1 MRYARVTDMYGNLYL
16 VSTPIGNLEDLTFR
30 AVKILSSVD
39 IILAESVERTK
50 KLLSHYDIDAKVVSF
65 NKDNEK
71 RKTKDVIAHLQNSK
85 NIALVSDAGTPSIS
99 DPGFY
104 LLSNIDE
111 RIKIIP
117 IPGVSS
123 ITCALSVSKIPMN
136 GFTFLGFLPKKEND
150 RKNKL
155 LKSSS
160 AELPI
165 CLFESKHRIL
175 DLFEDISSIFGEDTM
190 VGLFREMTKI
200 YETITHKSVKEHISD
215 FKTKIPKGEYVVI
228 VAPNRHVEL
237 EKPYI
242 SIIKRLILKNFSNK
256 DIVDLIK
263 PISVD
268 SKKEIYKIVLS
279 IRQGE

>member
-1 MRYARVTDMYGNLYL
+1 MYGNLYL

-39 IILAESVERTK
+39 LILAESLERTN
-50 KLLSHYDIDAKVVSF
+50 KLLSHYDIDARIISF

-71 RKTKDVIAHLQNSK
+71 RKIKSVIDYLKNSK

-104 LLSNIDE
+104 LLSNLDSE
-111 RIKIIP
+111 IKVIP
-117 IPGVSS
+117 IPGTSS
-123 ITCALSVSKIPMN
+123 LTCALSVSKIPMN
-136 GFTFLGFLPKKEND
+136 RFTFLGFLPKKQND

-155 LKSSS
+155 LQVSRNGS
-160 AELPI
+160 AL
-165 CLFESKHRIL
+165 CLFESKHRL
-175 DLFEDISSIFGEDTM
+175 LGLLEDISSIFGEDTT

-200 YETITHKSVKEHISD
+200 YESITHKSVSEHIIDLISNS
-215 FKTKIPKGEYVVI
+215 PKGEFVVI
-228 VAPNRHVEL
+228 VAPYQHLES

-242 SIIKRLILKNFSNK
+242 SMIKSLIHKNFSNK

-263 PISVD
+263 LISSD
-268 SKKEIYKIVLS
+268 PKKEIYKIVLS
-279 IRQGE
+279 IRQDE

>member
-1 MRYARVTDMYGNLYL
+1 MSNMYGNLYL
-16 VSTPIGNLEDLTFR
+16 VSTPIGNLEDVTFR
-30 AVKILSSVD
+30 AVKVLSSVD

-50 KLLSHYDIDAKVVSF
+50 KLLSHYDIDAKVISF

-71 RKTKDVIAHLQNSK
+71 RKIKNAVACLKESK
-85 NIALVSDAGTPSIS
+85 NIALVSDAGSPCVS

-104 LLSNIDE
+104 LLSNLDE
-111 RIKIIP
+111 EIKIIP
-117 IPGVSS
+117 IPGASS

-155 LKSSS
+155 LQAYST
-160 AELPI
+160 ELPLCI
-165 CLFESKHRIL
+165 FESKHRLL
-175 DLFEDISSIFGEDTM
+175 DLFKEISSIFGEDTL

-200 YETITHKSVKEHISD
+200 YETITHKSVSEHISD
-215 FKTKIPKGEYVVI
+215 LEKNTPKGEFVII
-228 VAPNRHVEL
+228 VAPNRHVEI

-263 PISVD
+263 SVSSD

>member
-1 MRYARVTDMYGNLYL
+1 MYGNLYL

-30 AVKILSSVD
+30 AVKVLSSVD
-39 IILAESVERTK
+39 IILAESVQRTK
-50 KLLSHYDIDAKVVSF
+50 KLLSHYDIDTKVISF

-71 RKTKDVIAHLQNSK
+71 RKIKNAVACLKESK
-85 NIALVSDAGTPSIS
+85 NIALVSDAGSPCVS

-104 LLSNIDE
+104 LLSNLDE
-111 RIKIIP
+111 EIKIIP
-117 IPGVSS
+117 IPGASS

-155 LKSSS
+155 LQAYST
-160 AELPI
+160 ELPLCI
-165 CLFESKHRIL
+165 FESKHRLL
-175 DLFEDISSIFGEDTM
+175 DLFEEISSIFGEDTL

-200 YETITHKSVKEHISD
+200 YETITHKSVTEHIFD
-215 FKTKIPKGEYVVI
+215 LKKNKPKGEFVII
-228 VAPNRHVEL
+228 VAPNRHIEI

-242 SIIKRLILKNFSNK
+242 SIIKRLILKKFSNK

-263 PISVD
+263 PISTD

>member
-1 MRYARVTDMYGNLYL
+1 MYGNLYL

-30 AVKILSSVD
+30 AVKVLSSVD

-50 KLLSHYDIDAKVVSF
+50 KLLSYYDIDAKVISF

-71 RKTKDVIAHLQNSK
+71 RKINNAVAYLKASK
-85 NIALVSDAGTPSIS
+85 NIALVSDAGTPCVS

-104 LLSNIDE
+104 LLSNLDE
-111 RIKIIP
+111 EIKIIP
-117 IPGVSS
+117 IPGASS

-155 LKSSS
+155 LQAYST
-160 AELPI
+160 ELPLCI
-165 CLFESKHRIL
+165 FESKHRLL
-175 DLFEDISSIFGEDTM
+175 DLLEDICSIFGEDAM

-200 YETITHKSVKEHISD
+200 YETITHKSVTEHIFD
-215 FKTKIPKGEYVVI
+215 LKKNTPKGEFVII
-228 VAPNRHVEL
+228 VAPNRHVKI

-263 PISVD
+263 SISTD

>member
-1 MRYARVTDMYGNLYL
+1 MSNMYGNLYL

-30 AVKILSSVD
+30 AVKVLSSVD

-50 KLLSHYDIDAKVVSF
+50 KLLSHYDIDAKVISF

-71 RKTKDVIAHLQNSK
+71 RKINNAVACLKASK
-85 NIALVSDAGTPSIS
+85 NIALVSDAGTPCVS

-104 LLSNIDE
+104 LLSHLDE
-111 RIKIIP
+111 EIKIIP
-117 IPGVSS
+117 IPGASS

-155 LKSSS
+155 LQAYST
-160 AELPI
+160 ELPLCI
-165 CLFESKHRIL
+165 FESKHRLL
-175 DLFEDISSIFGEDTM
+175 DLLEDICSIFGEDVM

-200 YETITHKSVKEHISD
+200 YETITHKSVTEHIFD
-215 FKTKIPKGEYVVI
+215 LKKNTPKGEFVII
-228 VAPNRHVEL
+228 VAPNRHVEI

-263 PISVD
+263 SISTD

>member
-1 MRYARVTDMYGNLYL
+1 MYGNLYL

-30 AVKILSSVD
+30 AVNILGSVD
-39 IILAESVERTK
+39 IILAESVERTN
-50 KLLSHYDIDAKVVSF
+50 KLLSHYDIDAKVISF

-71 RKTKDVIAHLQNSK
+71 SKIKNAIAFLKDSK
-85 NIALVSDAGTPSIS
+85 NIALVSDAGTPCVS

-104 LLSNIDE
+104 LLSNLDE
-111 RIKIIP
+111 EINIIP

-123 ITCALSVSKIPMN
+123 ITCALSVSKIPIN
-136 GFTFLGFLPKKEND
+136 GFTFLGFLPKKQND

-155 LKSSS
+155 LQASSS
-160 AELPI
+160 ELPLCI
-165 CLFESKHRIL
+165 FESKHRLL
-175 DLFEDISSIFGEDTM
+175 DLLEEISSIFGKDTL

-200 YETITHKSVKEHISD
+200 YETITHKNVAEHIFD
-215 FKTKIPKGEYVVI
+215 LKKNTPKGEFVVI
-228 VAPNRHVEL
+228 IAPNRHVEI

-242 SIIKRLILKNFSNK
+242 STIKRLILKNFSNK

-263 PISVD
+263 PLSTD

>member
-1 MRYARVTDMYGNLYL
+1 MYGNLYL

-50 KLLSHYDIDAKVVSF
+50 KLLSHYEIDGKVISF

-71 RKTKDVIAHLQNSK
+71 RKTKDVITHLKNSK
-85 NIALVSDAGTPSIS
+85 NIALVSDAGTPCVS

-104 LLSNIDE
+104 LLSNLNRD
-111 RIKIIP
+111 IKIIP
-117 IPGVSS
+117 IPGASS
-123 ITCALSVSKIPMN
+123 ITCALAVSRIPMN

-215 FKTKIPKGEYVVI
+215 LKNKIPKGEYVVI

-263 PISVD
+263 PVSVD

>member
-1 MRYARVTDMYGNLYL
+1 MSNMYGNLYL

-30 AVKILSSVD
+30 AVKVLSSVD

-50 KLLSHYDIDAKVVSF
+50 KLLSYYDIDAKVISF

-71 RKTKDVIAHLQNSK
+71 RKINNAVAYLKASK
-85 NIALVSDAGTPSIS
+85 NIALVSDAGTPCVS

-104 LLSNIDE
+104 LLSNLDE
-111 RIKIIP
+111 EIKIIP
-117 IPGVSS
+117 IPCASS

-136 GFTFLGFLPKKEND
+136 GFTFLGFLPKKVND

-155 LKSSS
+155 LQAYST
-160 AELPI
+160 ELPLCI
-165 CLFESKHRIL
+165 FESKHRLL
-175 DLFEDISSIFGEDTM
+175 DLLEDICSIFGEDAM

-200 YETITHKSVKEHISD
+200 YETITHKSVTEHIFD
-215 FKTKIPKGEYVVI
+215 LKKNTPKGEFVII
-228 VAPNRHVEL
+228 VAPSRYVEI

-263 PISVD
+263 SISSD

>member
-1 MRYARVTDMYGNLYL
+1 MCNMYGNLYL

-30 AVKILSSVD
+30 AVKVLSSVD

-50 KLLSHYDIDAKVVSF
+50 KLLSHYDIDTKVISF

-71 RKTKDVIAHLQNSK
+71 RKIKNAVACLKESK
-85 NIALVSDAGTPSIS
+85 SIALVSDAGTPCIS

-104 LLSNIDE
+104 LLSNLDE
-111 RIKIIP
+111 EIKIIP
-117 IPGVSS
+117 IPGASS

-155 LKSSS
+155 LQAYST
-160 AELPI
+160 ELPLCI
-165 CLFESKHRIL
+165 FESKHRLL
-175 DLFEDISSIFGEDTM
+175 DLFEEIRSIFGEDTL

-200 YETITHKSVKEHISD
+200 YETITHKSVTEHILD
-215 FKTKIPKGEYVVI
+215 LKKNIPKGEFVII
-228 VAPNRHVEL
+228 VAPNRHIEI

-263 PISVD
+263 SVSTD
-268 SKKEIYKIVLS
+268 SKKEIYKMVLS

>member
-1 MRYARVTDMYGNLYL
+1 MSNMYGNLYL

-30 AVKILSSVD
+30 AVKVLRSVD
-39 IILAESVERTK
+39 IILAESIERTK
-50 KLLSHYDIDAKVVSF
+50 KLLSHYDIDTKVISF

-71 RKTKDVIAHLQNSK
+71 RKIKNAVHCLKESK
-85 NIALVSDAGTPSIS
+85 NIALVSDAGTPCVS

-104 LLSNIDE
+104 LLSNLDE
-111 RIKIIP
+111 EIKIIP

-155 LKSSS
+155 LQAYSS
-160 AELPI
+160 ELPLCI
-165 CLFESKHRIL
+165 FESKHRL
-175 DLFEDISSIFGEDTM
+175 LGLFEEISSIFGEDTL

-200 YETITHKSVKEHISD
+200 YETITHKSVTEHIFD
-215 FKTKIPKGEYVVI
+215 LKKNTPKGEFVII
-228 VAPNRHVEL
+228 VAPNRQIEI

-263 PISVD
+263 SISTD

>member
-1 MRYARVTDMYGNLYL
+1 MYGKLYL

-30 AVKILSSVD
+30 AVKILGSVD
-39 IILAESVERTK
+39 LIIAESVERTN
-50 KLLSHYDIDAKVVSF
+50 KLLAHYNIDAKVISF

-71 RKTKDVIAHLQNSK
+71 RKIKNVVTFLKDSK
-85 NIALVSDAGTPSIS
+85 NIALVSDAGTPCVS

-104 LLSNIDE
+104 LLSNLDDE
-111 RIKIIP
+111 VKVIP

-123 ITCALSVSKIPMN
+123 ITCALSISKIPMN
-136 GFTFLGFLPKKEND
+136 GFIFLGFLPKKEND

-155 LKSSS
+155 LQASSTN
-160 AELPI
+160 LPL
-165 CLFESKHRIL
+165 CLFESKHRL
-175 DLFEDISSIFGEDTM
+175 LNLFEDISSIFGKDTM
-190 VGLFREMTKI
+190 VGLHREMTKI
-200 YETITHKSVKEHISD
+200 YETISHKSVSEHISD
-215 FKTKIPKGEYVVI
+215 LKKNTPKGEFVVI
-228 VAPNRHVEL
+228 VAPNQQVEV

-242 SIIKRLILKNFSNK
+242 SIIKSLILKNFSNK

>member
-1 MRYARVTDMYGNLYL
+1 MYGNLYL

-50 KLLSHYDIDAKVVSF
+50 KLLSHYGIDAKVISF

-71 RKTKDVIAHLQNSK
+71 RKTKNVITYLEDSK
-85 NIALVSDAGTPSIS
+85 NIALVSDAGTPSVS

-104 LLSNIDE
+104 LLSKLDE
-111 RIKIIP
+111 EIKIIP

-136 GFTFLGFLPKKEND
+136 KFIFLGFLPKKEND

-155 LKSSS
+155 LQASSS
-160 AELPI
+160 ELPI
-165 CLFESKHRIL
+165 CLFESKHRLL
-175 DLFEDISSIFGEDTM
+175 DLLEDICSIFGEDTM

-200 YETITHKSVKEHISD
+200 YETVTHKSVVEHIFD
-215 FKTKIPKGEYVVI
+215 LKTTAPKGEFVVI
-228 VAPNRHVEL
+228 VAPNRCVEL

-263 PISVD
+263 PISLD
-268 SKKEIYKIVLS
+268 SKKEIYKSVLS

>member
-1 MRYARVTDMYGNLYL
+1 MSNMYGNLYL

-30 AVKILSSVD
+30 AVKVLSSVD

-50 KLLSHYDIDAKVVSF
+50 KLLSHYDIDAKVISF

-71 RKTKDVIAHLQNSK
+71 RKINNAVACLKASK
-85 NIALVSDAGTPSIS
+85 NIALVSDAGTPCVS

-104 LLSNIDE
+104 LLSHLDE
-111 RIKIIP
+111 EIKIIP
-117 IPGVSS
+117 IPGASS
-123 ITCALSVSKIPMN
+123 ITCAIAVSKIPMN
-136 GFTFLGFLPKKEND
+136 GFTFLGFLPRKEND

-155 LKSSS
+155 LQAYST
-160 AELPI
+160 ELPLCI
-165 CLFESKHRIL
+165 FESKHRLL
-175 DLFEDISSIFGEDTM
+175 DLLREISSIFGEDTL

-200 YETITHKSVKEHISD
+200 YETITHKSVTEHIFD
-215 FKTKIPKGEYVVI
+215 LKKNTPKGEFVII
-228 VAPNRHVEL
+228 VAPNRQAEI

-263 PISVD
+263 SISSD

>member
-1 MRYARVTDMYGNLYL
+1 MCGNLYL

-50 KLLSHYDIDAKVVSF
+50 KLLSHYDIDVKVISY

-71 RKTKDVIAHLQNSK
+71 RKIKNAVAYLKESK
-85 NIALVSDAGTPSIS
+85 NIALVSDAGTPCVS

-104 LLSNIDE
+104 LLSNLDE
-111 RIKIIP
+111 QIKIIP

-123 ITCALSVSKIPMN
+123 ITCALSVSKIPVN
-136 GFTFLGFLPKKEND
+136 GFIFLGFLPKKEND

-155 LKSSS
+155 LQTSST
-160 AELPI
+160 ELPL
-165 CLFESKHRIL
+165 CLFESKHRLL
-175 DLFEDISSIFGEDTM
+175 DLLGDISSIFGEDTK

-200 YETITHKSVKEHISD
+200 HETISHKSVNEHISD
-215 FKTKIPKGEYVVI
+215 LKKNTPKGEYVVI
-228 VAPNRHVEL
+228 VAPNERVKL

-242 SIIKRLILKNFSNK
+242 STIKRLILKSFSNK
-256 DIVDLIK
+256 DIVDLVK
-263 PISVD
+263 DISTD
-268 SKKEIYKIVLS
+268 SKKEIYKTVLS
-279 IRQGE
+279 IRQDE

>member
-1 MRYARVTDMYGNLYL
+1 MYGNLYL

-30 AVKILSSVD
+30 AVKILGSVD

-50 KLLSHYDIDAKVVSF
+50 KLLSHYEIDVKVISF

-71 RKTKDVIAHLQNSK
+71 RKTKDVIAYLQNSK

-111 RIKIIP
+111 KVKIIP

-123 ITCALSVSKIPMN
+123 ITCALSVSKIPIN

-160 AELPI
+160 TELPI
-165 CLFESKHRIL
+165 CLFESKHRL
-175 DLFEDISSIFGEDTM
+175 LGLLEDISSIFGEDTM

-200 YETITHKSVKEHISD
+200 YETITHKSVAEHIFD
-215 FKTKIPKGEYVVI
+215 LKKNTPKGEFVVFI
-228 VAPNRHVEL
+228 APNRHIEI
-237 EKPYI
+237 EKQYI
-242 SIIKRLILKNFSNK
+242 SIMLKM
-256 DIVDLIK
+256 
-263 PISVD
+263 
-268 SKKEIYKIVLS
+268 
-279 IRQGE
+279 R

>member
-1 MRYARVTDMYGNLYL
+1 MCGNLYL

-30 AVKILSSVD
+30 AVKILSGVD
-39 IILAESVERTK
+39 IILAESVERTN
-50 KLLSHYDIDAKVVSF
+50 KLLSHYDIDTKVISF
-65 NKDNEK
+65 NKDNER
-71 RKTKDVIAHLQNSK
+71 RKIKSAIAYLKDSK
-85 NIALVSDAGTPSIS
+85 NIALVSDAGTPSVS

-111 RIKIIP
+111 EIKIIP
-117 IPGVSS
+117 IPGASS
-123 ITCALSVSKIPMN
+123 ITCALAVSKIPMN

-155 LKSSS
+155 LQASSS
-160 AELPI
+160 ALPLV
-165 CLFESKHRIL
+165 LFESKHRLL
-175 DLFEDISSIFGEDTM
+175 DLLENICAIFGEDTV

-200 YETITHKSVKEHISD
+200 YETITHKSVREHLLD
-215 FKTKIPKGEYVVI
+215 LKNNTPKGEFVVI
-228 VAPNRHVEL
+228 VAPNHHVET

-242 SIIKRLILKNFSNK
+242 SIIKRLILKKFSNK

-263 PISVD
+263 PLSTD

>member
-1 MRYARVTDMYGNLYL
+1 MYGNLYL

-30 AVKILSSVD
+30 AVKVLSSVD

-50 KLLSHYDIDAKVVSF
+50 KLLSYYDIDAKVISF

-71 RKTKDVIAHLQNSK
+71 RKINNAVASLKASK
-85 NIALVSDAGTPSIS
+85 NIALVSDAGTPCVS

-104 LLSNIDE
+104 LLSNLDE
-111 RIKIIP
+111 EIKIIP
-117 IPGVSS
+117 IPGASS

-155 LKSSS
+155 LQAYSV
-160 AELPI
+160 ELPLCI
-165 CLFESKHRIL
+165 FESKHRLL
-175 DLFEDISSIFGEDTM
+175 DLLEDICSIFGEDAM

-200 YETITHKSVKEHISD
+200 YETITHKSVTEHIFD
-215 FKTKIPKGEYVVI
+215 LKKNTPKGEFVII
-228 VAPNRHVEL
+228 VAPNRHVKI

-263 PISVD
+263 SISTD

>member
-1 MRYARVTDMYGNLYL
+1 MYGNLYL

-30 AVKILSSVD
+30 AAKILGTVD
-39 IILAESVERTK
+39 IILAESVERTNR
-50 KLLSHYDIDAKVVSF
+50 LLSHYNIDAKVISF

-71 RKTKDVIAHLQNSK
+71 RKIKSVVALLQDSK
-85 NIALVSDAGTPSIS
+85 NIALVSDAGTPCIS

-104 LLSNIDE
+104 LLSNLDRE
-111 RIKIIP
+111 IKIIP
-117 IPGVSS
+117 IPGASS
-123 ITCALSVSKIPMN
+123 ITCALAVSKIPMN

-155 LKSSS
+155 LRAHST
-160 AELPI
+160 ELPLCI
-165 CLFESKHRIL
+165 FESKHRLL
-175 DLFEDISSIFGEDTM
+175 DLLEEISSIFGEDTL

-200 YETITHKSVKEHISD
+200 YETISHKSVIEHIFD
-215 FKTKIPKGEYVVI
+215 LKKNTPKGEFVII
-228 VAPNRHVEL
+228 VAPNRHVEI

-263 PISVD
+263 SISPD

-279 IRQGE
+279 IRQDE

>member
-1 MRYARVTDMYGNLYL
+1 MYGNLYL

-30 AVKILSSVD
+30 AVKVLSSVD

-50 KLLSHYDIDAKVVSF
+50 KLLSHYDIDTKVISF

-71 RKTKDVIAHLQNSK
+71 RKIKNAVHCLKESK
-85 NIALVSDAGTPSIS
+85 NIALVSDAGTPCVS

-104 LLSNIDE
+104 LLSNLDE
-111 RIKIIP
+111 EIKIIP

-155 LKSSS
+155 LQAYSS
-160 AELPI
+160 ELPLCI
-165 CLFESKHRIL
+165 FESKHRLL
-175 DLFEDISSIFGEDTM
+175 DLFEEISSIFGEDTL

-200 YETITHKSVKEHISD
+200 YETITHKSVTEHIFD
-215 FKTKIPKGEYVVI
+215 LKKNAPKGEFVII
-228 VAPNRHVEL
+228 VAPNRHIEI

-263 PISVD
+263 SISTD
-268 SKKEIYKIVLS
+268 SKKEIYKTVLS

>member
-1 MRYARVTDMYGNLYL
+1 MSNMYGNLYL

-30 AVKILSSVD
+30 AVKVLSSVD

-50 KLLSHYDIDAKVVSF
+50 KLLSHYDIDVKVISF

-71 RKTKDVIAHLQNSK
+71 RKIKNAVAYLKESK
-85 NIALVSDAGTPSIS
+85 NIALVSDAGTPCVS

-104 LLSNIDE
+104 LLSNLDE
-111 RIKIIP
+111 EIKIIP
-117 IPGVSS
+117 IPGASS

-155 LKSSS
+155 LQAYSS
-160 AELPI
+160 ELPLCI
-165 CLFESKHRIL
+165 FESKHRLL
-175 DLFEDISSIFGEDTM
+175 DLFEEISSIFGEDTL

-200 YETITHKSVKEHISD
+200 YETITHKSVAEHIFD
-215 FKTKIPKGEYVVI
+215 LKKNTPKGEFVII
-228 VAPNRHVEL
+228 VAPNHHIEI

-242 SIIKRLILKNFSNK
+242 SIIKRLTLKNFSNK

-263 PISVD
+263 SISTD
-268 SKKEIYKIVLS
+268 SKKEIYKTVLS

>member
-1 MRYARVTDMYGNLYL
+1 MYGNLYL

-30 AVKILSSVD
+30 AVKVLSSVD

-50 KLLSHYDIDAKVVSF
+50 KLLSYYDIDAKVISF

-71 RKTKDVIAHLQNSK
+71 RKINNAVACLKASK
-85 NIALVSDAGTPSIS
+85 NIALVSDAGTPCVS

-104 LLSNIDE
+104 LLSNLDE
-111 RIKIIP
+111 EVKIIP
-117 IPGVSS
+117 IPGASS

-136 GFTFLGFLPKKEND
+136 GFTFLGFLPRKEND

-155 LKSSS
+155 LQAYST
-160 AELPI
+160 ELPLCI
-165 CLFESKHRIL
+165 FESKHRLL
-175 DLFEDISSIFGEDTM
+175 DLFEDICSIFGEDAK

-200 YETITHKSVKEHISD
+200 YETITHKSVTEHIFD
-215 FKTKIPKGEYVVI
+215 LKKNTPKGEFVII
-228 VAPNRHVEL
+228 VAPNRQAEI

-263 PISVD
+263 SISTD